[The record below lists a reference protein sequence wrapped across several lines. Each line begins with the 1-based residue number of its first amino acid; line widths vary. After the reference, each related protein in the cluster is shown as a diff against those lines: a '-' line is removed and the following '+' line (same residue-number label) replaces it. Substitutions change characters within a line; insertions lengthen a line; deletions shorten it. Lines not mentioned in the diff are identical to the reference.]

1 MTTILLDDLNWCAT
15 ALIPATAAAI
25 VGAWCGRW
33 VRSRRTLVLPAY
45 AAAVI
50 GLLSAVALF
59 GLVCVIVLQVGLDSF
74 KRWPMIGAEQIVW
87 ISSDFAGSEFEF
99 SRIAVLGWYGVF
111 IGVPL
116 LVAFATSLSRGSDNG
131 ISEGLRFSLGQLLL
145 VVATLSVALAVWEA
159 VRRPALAYARAYEV
173 AQDTWGPRG
182 FDLEVN
188 SQGDVC
194 CLIRRWDAQS
204 TSLNAPVMR
213 DIAALPALEELDLS
227 GRTLPDGAMRMLREM
242 RTLRVLNLEETNI
255 TDQDLA
261 DIGQLDVNEL
271 YLSST
276 RITDEGL
283 MYLSYLAHPKE
294 SGEAGVIMV
303 GVYDTSVTSEG
314 IDNLKSTGGEWDI
327 GSDLQ

>member
-1 MTTILLDDLNWCAT
+1 MKSLKTR
-15 ALIPATAAAI
+15 
-25 VGAWCGRW
+25 GA
-33 VRSRRTLVLPAY
+33 
-45 AAAVI
+45 
-50 GLLSAVALF
+50 
-59 GLVCVIVLQVGLDSF
+59 
-74 KRWPMIGAEQIVW
+74 
-87 ISSDFAGSEFEF
+87 
-99 SRIAVLGWYGVF
+99 
-111 IGVPL
+111 
-116 LVAFATSLSRGSDNG
+116 
-131 ISEGLRFSLGQLLL
+131 
-145 VVATLSVALAVWEA
+145 
-159 VRRPALAYARAYEV
+159 
-173 AQDTWGPRG
+173 RG

-227 GRTLPDGAMRMLREM
+227 GRTLPDGAMRMLRET

-271 YLSST
+271 DLSST

-294 SGEAGVIMV
+294 SGEAGLIMV
-303 GVYDTSVTSEG
+303 GVYDTSVTAEG

-327 GSDLQ
+327 TSDVR